1 MIIDKP
7 LSDKPF
13 ERAIFFGLLMLI
25 FSAPLFLTVFTG
37 VDEGKWALIRIF
49 GPLLFGFWVINR
61 VMDNEFFL
69 RWDPIATCVVAFFIV
84 HCLSVFP
91 APNKWLAL
99 TYVSKQFGLVCIYFA
114 VANIISIGR
123 DRDGILWAITGVGTL
138 VAVYGILQHHGYDI
152 FPWTEHTEVPVERGV
167 SFIGHATFSASV
179 LIAAIPIS
187 FGLGSSRTLF
197 VIRIIPRICAVIML
211 YHLSFTG
218 ARVATV
224 ALFFTGLLVMLFI
237 IIHKARSKVT
247 DDDYTVAPKLHVKAV
262 VGFVLLLVIGTVFVV
277 RAWSIKES
285 DIFGMQQA
293 SVAQRIYA
301 WDTATRMFLE
311 NPVIGVGAGNYA
323 VVSPDYWNELE
334 STRYTFYN
342 RVLYHPHNEYIEIA
356 AEQGLLGISL
366 FLMLI
371 VLALYSSLYLWIFE
385 LNIKTQRIGL
395 AIFAALLAMCIDA
408 TFIFNFQQPASAMI
422 FWVLLGIISAE
433 MARIKQV
440 SQAPQDKVLDAF
452 PAG

>member
-1 MIIDKP
+1 MTIKQP

-13 ERAIFFGLLMLI
+13 ERAIFFALLMLI
-25 FSAPLFLTVFTG
+25 FSAPLILTVLVG
-37 VDEGKWALIRIF
+37 VDEAKWALIRIC
-49 GPLLFGFWVINR
+49 GPLIFGFWVINR
-61 VMDNEFFL
+61 VMDDEFSL
-69 RWDPIATCVVAFFIV
+69 RWDPITTCIVALFIV
-84 HCLSVFP
+84 HCLSVIP
-91 APNKWLAL
+91 AANKWLAL
-99 TYVSKQFGLVCIYFA
+99 TYISKQFGLMCVYFA

-138 VAVYGILQHHGYDI
+138 IAVYGIIQHHGFDV
-152 FPWTEHTEVPVERGV
+152 FPWAEHTEVPVERGV

-224 ALFFTGLLVMLFI
+224 ALFATGLLVMLFI
-237 IIHKARSKVT
+237 IIHKARSAT
-247 DDDYTVAPKLHVKAV
+247 TQDDYDVAPKVHVKAV
-262 VGFVLLLVIGTVFVV
+262 VGLLLLLIIGTAFIF

-285 DIFGMQQA
+285 DVFGMQQA

-301 WDTATRMFLE
+301 WDTATRMFLD
-311 NPVIGVGAGNYA
+311 NPVLGVGAGNYGVA
-323 VVSPDYWNELE
+323 SPEYWNEME
-334 STRYTFYN
+334 ATRYTFYN
-342 RVLYHPHNEYIEIA
+342 RMLYQPHNEYIEIA
-356 AEQGLLGISL
+356 AEQGIFGIAFFLL
-366 FLMLI
+366 LI
-371 VLALYSSLYLWIFE
+371 VLALMSSLQIWIHQS
-385 LNIKTQRIGL
+385 NVKSQRIGL
-395 AIFAALLAMCIDA
+395 AIFTALLAMSIDA
-408 TFIFNFQQPASAMI
+408 TFIFNLQQPASALI

-433 MARIKQV
+433 LARIKQDAP
-440 SQAPQDKVLDAF
+440 APQDKVLDAF